1 MSENL
6 YSQKVIDLI
15 TISTEYCRCL
25 EQSQGISRDEFVDV
39 MCNILPMI
47 YLKMSMLGD
56 VPEEEGYNDPKVTEE
71 DYNFF
76 RNNVAAIMQE
86 MDDFLEVHVA
96 DFKFSEQPIL
106 CTVSENLA
114 DIYQSLRD
122 LVEIF
127 REGYDEAM
135 QVALHEASTEFR
147 LTWGQALLNALRA
160 LHDVRYNVGQSN
172 DYL

>member
-71 DYNFF
+71 RDGIPVWTFC
-76 RNNVAAIMQE
+76 RK
-86 MDDFLEVHVA
+86 HVA
-96 DFKFSEQPIL
+96 RLDI
-106 CTVSENLA
+106 TVHC
-114 DIYQSLRD
+114 QD
-122 LVEIF
+122 L
-127 REGYDEAM
+127 
-135 QVALHEASTEFR
+135 
-147 LTWGQALLNALRA
+147 
-160 LHDVRYNVGQSN
+160 
-172 DYL
+172 

>member
-1 MSENL
+1 
-6 YSQKVIDLI
+6 
-15 TISTEYCRCL
+15 
-25 EQSQGISRDEFVDV
+25 
-39 MCNILPMI
+39 
-47 YLKMSMLGD
+47 
-56 VPEEEGYNDPKVTEE
+56 
-71 DYNFF
+71 
-76 RNNVAAIMQE
+76 